1 MLLISL
7 VFIYST
13 AYLVSP
19 YVAGFIL
26 TVIAYIA
33 ISLYTIKKQYRTNCK

>member
-1 MLLISL
+1 MIVSSIIALLSISL
-7 VFIYST
+7 VFMYST

-26 TVIAYIA
+26 TVIAYI
-33 ISLYTIKKQYRTNCK
+33 TIYHYI